1 METFFASRIESE
13 PIDRLECQKIFAES
27 LDYSEIY
34 KKLSRL
40 DVKFFP
46 YRGNI
51 FFIGESDI
59 VKNSLG
65 LDSEPQSYE
74 ITFSDIDDFR
84 IARSLIYSTIDKHLQ
99 EHGFALMSKW
109 RQRRGK
115 VAIYTGES
123 RNGILFEHQIRDNV
137 IVYDGICYRP
147 FIDRLEGIIE
157 IWIDPKVSA
166 LISLNSRELSL
177 SRNWLI
183 TLCKNESCERYP
195 YCNFLLKNVVRF
207 KEFTESRFVDSCP
220 IAEDAVVVNDEF
232 FNEYTVPSAILFE
245 ESSSYNLRRRGCY
258 YDVLRI
264 SQKWTDIRLKYLK
277 TFLDILSDDK
287 DKLVLEFSE
296 QIHLNFD
303 KNLKVLESENY
314 DASKMY

>member
-1 METFFASRIESE
+1 MQTFFTSRIESE
-13 PIDRLECQKIFAES
+13 PIDRLECKKIFAES

-51 FFIGESDI
+51 FFIGESDL

-65 LDSEPQSYE
+65 LDSEPQGYE
-74 ITFSDIDDFR
+74 IMFTDIDGFR

-99 EHGFALMSKW
+99 EQGFALLSKW

-123 RNGILFEHQIRDNV
+123 RDGIQFKHQIRDNV
-137 IVYDGICYRP
+137 IAYEGICYHI
-147 FIDRLEGIIE
+147 FINRLASTIE

-166 LISLNSRELSL
+166 LISLNPRELSF
-177 SRNWLI
+177 STNWLV
-183 TLCKNESCERYP
+183 TLCENESCESYP
-195 YCNFLLKNVVRF
+195 YCKFLLKNIVRF
-207 KEFTESRFVDSCP
+207 REFTESRYVDSCP

-245 ESSSYNLRRRGCY
+245 ESSSYNLRKRGCY
-258 YDVLRI
+258 WDILQI
-264 SQKWTDIRLKYLK
+264 SQKWTDVRLDYLK
-277 TFLDILSDDK
+277 TFLNILSDGK
-287 DKLVLEFSE
+287 DKIVLEFSK
-296 QIHLNFD
+296 QSHLNFD
-303 KNLKVLESENY
+303 KNLNRLESEDY
-314 DASKMY
+314 DASKVY